1 MIVAG
6 VDPGL
11 QGAIAW
17 LDSDGFI
24 TVADLPVHEVKNGKR
39 VKRSLDLG
47 MLRELLTQ
55 RPIDHLV
62 IEAVHSMPKQGVTSM
77 FSFGTS
83 YGAVLGLA
91 AGLQLPYSLVLP
103 QAWQRAARCGPSPD
117 AARQTAGRLYP
128 AATQYLSRKKDA
140 GRADAIL
147 IARCGLRQ
155 LSP

>member
-6 VDPGL
+6 VDPAL

-17 LDSDGFI
+17 LDSDRFV
-24 TVADLPVHEVKNGKR
+24 TVADLPIHEVKNGKR

-47 MLRELLTQ
+47 MVRELLTQ

-83 YGAVLGLA
+83 YGSILGLA
-91 AGLQLPYSLVLP
+91 AGLRCPT
-103 QAWQRAARCGPSPD
+103 AWCRRRRGKKGGRCSRGPASH
-117 AARQTAGRLYP
+117 A
-128 AATQYLSRKKDA
+128 
-140 GRADAIL
+140 
-147 IARCGLRQ
+147 
-155 LSP
+155 